1 METTHD
7 CGPLPC
13 ERRYRLPGWTLLHRL
28 LDHSAPHVPLA
39 TQPAYP
45 PQKWEPLRFRRSS
58 HSNLPADLG
67 LFQIL
72 CT

>member
-28 LDHSAPHVPLA
+28 LDPLCPACAIGNSACLP
-39 TQPAYP
+39 T
-45 PQKWEPLRFRRSS
+45 QKWEPLRFRRSS

>member
-13 ERRYRLPGWTLLHRL
+13 ERRYRLPEWTLLHRL

-39 TQPAYP
+39 IQPAYP
-45 PQKWEPLRFRRSS
+45 PKSGS
-58 HSNLPADLG
+58 HCGSGVARIAIYPP
-67 LFQIL
+67 
-72 CT
+72 T